1 MLSRKRLAFA
11 ISAVGVICLV
21 LLIAWQQ
28 ATWRSWYYAHQLS
41 SAHPEKR
48 MESATKLEH
57 LGISGAQ
64 AVVNLFSS
72 PRERAC
78 QNAAFALEHILNHW
92 GGNDPRY
99 EAALQYLA
107 EACPSFSV
115 LGQREALLLMQ
126 QLFAERKEATA
137 SQLLV
142 ASRLLSQVGAQ
153 PENRLAALEISAQL
167 LQLWCTNPPAETS
180 GPDRSANNS
189 RRSAEALIAQAK
201 AWVVAGLKDDNPSV
215 RVAAV
220 KLAVVPQLHAE
231 ELLPPLL
238 LGPRADASPEVRHLV
253 ILALGEAD
261 VLLTTDQICRFL
273 SDEALMVR
281 LAAERVLRARG
292 LPDNQL
298 KIGKLMY
305 QSDPAARAEVAA
317 LVCECPEL
325 DSFLWL
331 ERLSRDPA
339 PAVRVAAARAISRQ
353 QDLRG
358 LTLMR
363 HLASEDADP
372 TVQEIARFFLL
383 QRADLGADR

>member
-1 MLSRKRLAFA
+1 MLSRKHLALA
-11 ISAVGVICLV
+11 ISAGGVICFV
-21 LLIAWQQ
+21 VLIAWQQ
-28 ATWRSWYYAHQLS
+28 TAWRSWYYAHQLS

-48 MESATKLEH
+48 MDSAAKLEH
-57 LGISGAQ
+57 LGITGAQ
-64 AVVNLFSS
+64 AVVNLFQS

-92 GGNDPRY
+92 GNSDPRY

-107 EACPSFSV
+107 ETCPSFSV

-126 QLFAERKEATA
+126 QFFAEQKEATA
-137 SQLLV
+137 SQLFV

-167 LQLWCTNPPAETS
+167 LQLWCANPSAETS
-180 GPDRSANNS
+180 DPGRSATNS
-189 RRSAEALIAQAK
+189 RGSAEALIAQAK
-201 AWVVAGLKDDNPSV
+201 AWIVAGLKDDNPAV
-215 RVAAV
+215 RAAAV

-238 LGPRADASPEVRHLV
+238 LGARADPSPEVRHLV

-261 VLLTTDQICRFL
+261 VLLTIDQICRFL
-273 SDEALMVR
+273 SDETPLVR
-281 LAAERVLRARG
+281 LTAERVLRARG
-292 LPDNQL
+292 LPDKQL

-331 ERLSRDPA
+331 ERLSRDPV
-339 PAVRVAAARAISRQ
+339 PAVRVAAVRAISRQ
-353 QDLRG
+353 QDQRG
-358 LTLMR
+358 LTLIR
-363 HLASEDADP
+363 HLASEDTDP

-383 QRADLGADR
+383 QRADLGSDR